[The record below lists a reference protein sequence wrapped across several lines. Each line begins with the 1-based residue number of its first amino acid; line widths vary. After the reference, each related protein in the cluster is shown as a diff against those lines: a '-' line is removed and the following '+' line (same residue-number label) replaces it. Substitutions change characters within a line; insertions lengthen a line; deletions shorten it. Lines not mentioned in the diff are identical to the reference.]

1 MSCDQELEKSYCP
14 PVDSAL
20 FAAVA
25 SDYDLSVPT
34 SVQELR
40 QTLDLIKDSAI
51 QQEDASFDPTGTSNL
66 HVLDSADLDAMP
78 SERGTSLGRDTLRSQ
93 TEVTSMRSFAISS
106 EEEDKI
112 SSASRIAYT
121 VTADGSLELVGAT
134 KDDKV
139 HLLQKMFSNMPVL
152 DIEQTLKKSNGDI
165 NKAMDVLLNLA
176 FFDETQLAEDDSQ
189 ISIPKGID
197 GFGADTNDIGRQK
210 GRTKKRNKNKKTLP
224 VVTSSSDSSPTP
236 NRWEIGRADIDF
248 ISSRTPDIPE
258 SRIRSLYNANGMSL
272 PATIG
277 AIADEYAPREGSGLD
292 DDDGVL
298 AVQLSELAQQFKMIS
313 HGTLIGLL
321 KATSNM
327 PSAASELAEALN
339 RRPQA
344 NLAELVQFTAAP
356 LNLDEGVDENEVIS
370 HSRPND
376 SLERVLNYEQAQT
389 AANAHFA
396 ARDAARQQA
405 AQASRRARSNPL
417 FAGAAAYY
425 HQELQEQR
433 ERAMQQLSVAADQI
447 VNRQSS
453 NCDLDLHGVTVAN
466 AVRITRER
474 VEAWWDGLGDTR
486 YVRGGGKHVHGGFKI
501 VTGIGRHSQD
511 GTSRLGPAV
520 SKMLIS
526 EGWRFEVDRG
536 CLLVTGRSRN

>member
-1 MSCDQELEKSYCP
+1 MLCDQELEKSYCP

-25 SDYDLSVPT
+25 SDYDLSVPA
-34 SVQELR
+34 SIEELR

-51 QQEDASFDPTGTSNL
+51 QQEDASFDPMGTANL
-66 HVLDSADLDAMP
+66 HVLDGADLDAMP

-106 EEEDKI
+106 EGEDKF
-112 SSASRIAYT
+112 SSTSRIAYT

-134 KDDKV
+134 KDDKI

-176 FFDETQLAEDDSQ
+176 FFDETQLAGDDSQ
-189 ISIPKGID
+189 IFIPKGID
-197 GFGADTNDIGRQK
+197 GFGVDTDDIGRQK
-210 GRTKKRNKNKKTLP
+210 GRNKKRNKNKKTLP
-224 VVTSSSDSSPTP
+224 VVSSSSENSPTP

-258 SRIRSLYNANGMSL
+258 SRISSLYNANGMSL

-277 AIADEYAPREGSGLD
+277 AITDEYAPREGSGLD

-298 AVQLSELAQQFKMIS
+298 AAQLSELAQQFKMIS

-356 LNLDEGVDENEVIS
+356 LNLDEGIDENTTIS
-370 HSRPND
+370 HSRADD
-376 SLERVLNYEQAQT
+376 SLERVVNYEQAQT

-405 AQASRRARSNPL
+405 AQASRRAKSNPL

-425 HQELQEQR
+425 HQELHEQR
-433 ERAMQQLSVAADQI
+433 ERAMQQLSVAADQL
-447 VNRQSS
+447 VNGQSS
-453 NCDLDLHGVTVAN
+453 SCDLDLHGVTVVN

-486 YVRGGGKHVHGGFKI
+486 YIRGGGRHVHGGFKI